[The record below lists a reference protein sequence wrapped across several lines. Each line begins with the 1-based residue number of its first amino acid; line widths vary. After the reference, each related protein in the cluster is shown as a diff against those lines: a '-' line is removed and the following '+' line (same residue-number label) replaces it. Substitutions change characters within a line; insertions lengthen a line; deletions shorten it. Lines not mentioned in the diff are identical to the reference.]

1 MNIKLVCTSLLG
13 ARQCAGARAGNWSQS
28 GLRQSVTAS
37 FRGLTLIAVAA
48 MASILINSGLAPSP
62 HDARTSGGIVPAS
75 EAAQATLEPDAVADR
90 PEYHA
95 LSRYLA
101 QRYSIAAESAQSV
114 VHAAFDAGE
123 QFGLDPLLLL
133 AVMAIESR
141 FNPFAHSVMGAKG
154 LMQIM
159 PRQHR
164 DILESY
170 GGDKAVLDPM
180 INIEVGAQ
188 ILKEYIDRGG
198 SLIAGLRFYNGAP
211 SGAASRY
218 PRKVIAERDRLEGIV
233 REMHQPVHDDVVKL
247 ANVGP
252 SGK

>member
-1 MNIKLVCTSLLG
+1 M
-13 ARQCAGARAGNWSQS
+13 
-28 GLRQSVTAS
+28 AS
-37 FRGLTLIAVAA
+37 FRGLALIGCVA
-48 MASILINSGLAPSP
+48 MVSVLINSGLAPSR
-62 HDARTSGGIVPAS
+62 HNAGTFGGIVPAS
-75 EAAQATLEPDAVADR
+75 EAAQATLEPLDAADS
-90 PEYHA
+90 PEYYA

-114 VHAAFDAGE
+114 VRAAFDAGE

-141 FNPFAHSVMGAKG
+141 FNPFAHSVMGARG

-170 GGDKAVLDPM
+170 GGEKAVLDPM

-188 ILKEYIDRGG
+188 ILKEYIERGG
-198 SLIAGLRFYNGAP
+198 SLVAGLRSYNGTP

-233 REMHQPVHDDVVKL
+233 REMHQPPHDNVVKL
-247 ANVGP
+247 ANAGP
-252 SGK
+252 IGK

>member
-1 MNIKLVCTSLLG
+1 M
-13 ARQCAGARAGNWSQS
+13 
-28 GLRQSVTAS
+28 AS
-37 FRGLTLIAVAA
+37 FRGLALIGCVA
-48 MASILINSGLAPSP
+48 MASVLINSGLAPSR
-62 HDARTSGGIVPAS
+62 HNASTSGGIVLAS
-75 EAAQATLEPDAVADR
+75 EAAQAALEPVDVADP

-95 LSRYLA
+95 LSQYLA

-114 VHAAFDAGE
+114 IHAAYDAGE

-164 DILESY
+164 DILASY
-170 GGDKAVLDPM
+170 GGEKAVLDPM

-198 SLIAGLRFYNGAP
+198 GLIAGLRYYNGAL
-211 SGAASRY
+211 SDAASPY

-233 REMHQPVHDDVVKL
+233 REMHQPAHDDVVKL